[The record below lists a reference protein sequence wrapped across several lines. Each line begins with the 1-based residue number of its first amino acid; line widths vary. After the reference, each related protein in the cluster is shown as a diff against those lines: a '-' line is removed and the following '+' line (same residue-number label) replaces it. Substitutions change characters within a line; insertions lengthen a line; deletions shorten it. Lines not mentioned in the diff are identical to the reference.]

1 MIKTNWEQAWKGGST
16 LDWWYVTWC
25 FWTNLSMPKH
35 MFYIVELFRTPK
47 PSARKRFHQMA
58 FIFNKCF
65 LIPQYII
72 IRLLYWSGG
81 CYNHPFSVYSGA
93 WPIPTVGPTCL
104 IHVFFRTCCSRNAVA
119 RSSAHARPPTPG
131 LMESNWLETGTHTLH
146 YRYYRL
152 YLSDP
157 FLVFQDPKIPGKQNN
172 YPQVGL
178 LYCSCIIMV
187 Q

>member
-1 MIKTNWEQAWKGGST
+1 MWKLSIKYCRVARNTAIHMIKTNWEQAWKGGST

-25 FWTNLSMPKH
+25 FWTHLSMPKH

-65 LIPQYII
+65 LLPQYII

-104 IHVFFRTCCSRNAVA
+104 IHVFFPHVLQPKCRCPLFGACAAPNAG
-119 RSSAHARPPTPG
+119 S
-131 LMESNWLETGTHTLH
+131 
-146 YRYYRL
+146 Y
-152 YLSDP
+152 
-157 FLVFQDPKIPGKQNN
+157 GKQLAGNWN
-172 YPQVGL
+172 SHSSL
-178 LYCSCIIMV
+178 
-187 Q
+187 